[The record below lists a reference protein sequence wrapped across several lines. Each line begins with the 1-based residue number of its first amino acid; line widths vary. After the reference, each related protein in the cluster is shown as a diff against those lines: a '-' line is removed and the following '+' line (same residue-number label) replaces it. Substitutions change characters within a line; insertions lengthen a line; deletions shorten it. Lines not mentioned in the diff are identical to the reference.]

1 MQTTCSFLWIARLVA
16 ASSVLA
22 VAAPSALNAQQQTAS
37 PTTASTTVSS
47 SAVSPMLLASA
58 DVPAGL
64 VLSSTPSYSSS
75 TGANEEMAAES
86 FNFDTDAATQPPP
99 RRTYGRPN
107 YADSH
112 TNADGSNKYTLFGGA
127 GFTLP
132 TGGTHN
138 YLTTSYDFQ
147 VGVGRNFNKHVGV
160 AIQFDKDNFGIQTAT
175 LTKVLNY
182 YNQGIPSTSP
192 YYVPTLGGS
201 NHTWS
206 FKVYPIYTFNEPDSK
221 FGGYLTLGAG
231 FYHKVTDFTTPETQE
246 YFDPYYGPIQYTA
259 NAVFDSY
266 VSNSVGF
273 NAGLGA
279 TYKFSK
285 FAGERLY
292 VEGRYVFTDN
302 SPRRFDISGAT
313 AYYNVF
319 PQNSAKTTFIPI
331 TIGIRF

>member
-1 MQTTCSFLWIARLVA
+1 MQTTCSFFTIARLAAAFGVLTVA
-16 ASSVLA
+16 APFTMNA
-22 VAAPSALNAQQQTAS
+22 QQAPSAL
-37 PTTASTTVSS
+37 ASTVVPSGVET
-47 SAVSPMLLASA
+47 PKFLASGN
-58 DVPAGL
+58 VPADL
-64 VLSSTPSYSSS
+64 LSSTTLSYSSS

-86 FNFDTDAATQPPP
+86 FSFDADAAKQPPP

-107 YADSH
+107 YSDSH
-112 TNADGSNKYTLFGGA
+112 TNADGSNKWTFFAGG

-132 TGGTHN
+132 TGGAHN

-147 VGVGRNFNKHVGV
+147 VGGGRNFNKHVGV
-160 AIQFDKDNFGIQTAT
+160 MIQFDRDNFGIQTAT
-175 LTKVLNY
+175 LQKVLNY
-182 YNQGIPSTSP
+182 YNAGLSSSSP
-192 YYVPTLGGS
+192 YYVSTLGGS

-206 FKVYPIYTFNEPDSK
+206 FTLDPVYTFSEPDSK
-221 FGGYLTLGAG
+221 FGGYATVGAG
-231 FYHKVTDFTTPETQE
+231 FYHKVTDFTTPGTG
-246 YFDPYYGPIQYTA
+246 YYYDPYYGYIQYTA
-259 NAVFDSY
+259 NEVIDSY

-273 NAGLGA
+273 DAGLGA

-292 VEGRYVFTDN
+292 VEGKYVFTDN

-313 AYYNVF
+313 SYYNVF

>member
-1 MQTTCSFLWIARLVA
+1 
-16 ASSVLA
+16 
-22 VAAPSALNAQQQTAS
+22 
-37 PTTASTTVSS
+37 
-47 SAVSPMLLASA
+47 MLLAS
-58 DVPAGL
+58 DNVPAGL
-64 VLSSTPSYSSS
+64 ILSSTPTYSSS
-75 TGANEEMAAES
+75 TGANEEMAAETFS
-86 FNFDTDAATQPPP
+86 FDADAAKQPPP

-127 GFTLP
+127 GFTLA
-132 TGGTHN
+132 TGGAHN
-138 YLTTSYDFQ
+138 YLTTSYDIQ
-147 VGVGRNFNKHVGV
+147 VGVGRNFNKHLGV
-160 AIQFDKDNFGIQTAT
+160 AVQFDRDNFGLQTAT
-175 LTKVLNY
+175 LQKVLNY
-182 YNQGIPSTSP
+182 YNQGIPSTSSA
-192 YYVPTLGGS
+192 YISTLGGS

-206 FKVYPIYTFNEPDSK
+206 FTLDPIYTFNDPDSK
-221 FGGYLTLGAG
+221 FGGYATVGAG
-231 FYHKVTDFTTPETQE
+231 FYHKVTDFTTPGTG
-246 YFDPYYGPIQYTA
+246 YYYDPYYGYIQYTA
-259 NAVFDSY
+259 NEIIDSY